1 MYTKKD
7 LSIFL
12 IDDSPVL
19 IEMLRDFILQKH
31 PGAEVSLYNTGEDA
45 LKDTYKNPDII
56 ILDYFLDGVHAD
68 AMNGIQV
75 LKKLKEELPEIPVV
89 MLSSQDKTEVSANT
103 IRFGAY
109 DYILKNDSA
118 FDKIEIIL
126 KNLLVKQGLKK
137 SLGSQVFFNR
147 LLLIVI
153 IVLLGMYFY
162 MRMNN

>member
-7 LSIFL
+7 LSVFL

-31 PGAEVSLYNTGEDA
+31 PDAQISLYYTGEDA
-45 LKDTYKNPDII
+45 LKETFKNPDII
-56 ILDYFLDGVHAD
+56 ILDYFLDGVRAD

-75 LKKLKEELPEIPVV
+75 LKKLKEELPDTPVV

-126 KNLLVKQGLKK
+126 KNLMVKQDLKK

-147 LLLIVI
+147 LLVGI
-153 IVLLGMYFY
+153 IVVLIAMYVY

>member
-7 LSIFL
+7 LSVFL

-19 IEMLRDFILQKH
+19 IEMLKDFILKKH
-31 PGAEVSLYNTGEDA
+31 PGAQITLFETGEDA
-45 LKDTYKNPDII
+45 LAELYLEPDII
-56 ILDYFLDGVHAD
+56 ILDYFLDGVKAD

-75 LKKLKEELPEIPVV
+75 LKRIKEELPLVPVI
-89 MLSSQDKTEVSANT
+89 MLSSQEKTEVSANT

-126 KNLLVKQGLKK
+126 TNLSAKDQLKK
-137 SLGSQVFFNR
+137 SLGTQIFFNR
-147 LLLIVI
+147 LLLIILV
-153 IVLLGMYFY
+153 VAAAMYIY
-162 MRMNN
+162 MRMNE

>member
-7 LSIFL
+7 LSVFL

-31 PGAEVSLYNTGEDA
+31 PEAKISLYNTGEDA
-45 LKDTYKNPDII
+45 LKDVYKNPDVI
-56 ILDYFLDGVHAD
+56 ILDYYLDGVKAD

-75 LKKLKEELPEIPVV
+75 LKKLKDELPETPVV

-126 KNLLVKQGLKK
+126 KNLLVKHELKK

-147 LLLIVI
+147 LLLAIIVI
-153 IVLLGMYFY
+153 IVGAYIY
-162 MRMNN
+162 MRLNG